1 MTRYGENKPKIPD
14 PVDIEVQE
22 FLDYWDKRGVD
33 LPSPINYPKCF
44 LYYVKLWK
52 YYNRD
57 K

>member
-14 PVDIEVQE
+14 PRDIEIQK

-33 LPSPINYPKCF
+33 LPSPTNYPKSF
-44 LYYVKLWK
+44 YYYVKLWK
-52 YYNRD
+52 YYSRD